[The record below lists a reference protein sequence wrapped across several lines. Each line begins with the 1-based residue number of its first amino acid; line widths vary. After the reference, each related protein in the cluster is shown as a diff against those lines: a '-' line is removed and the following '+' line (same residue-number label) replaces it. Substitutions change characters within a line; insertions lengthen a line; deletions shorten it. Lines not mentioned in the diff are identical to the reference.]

1 MMTITPN
8 DIFYTVLTPTEI
20 VEYTCT
26 AINSLQGTDEYKS
39 IDLSDTSNVRLIQ
52 DFVINTLIK
61 NELAEGW
68 RNKETG
74 KLI

>member
-1 MMTITPN
+1 MTPN
-8 DIFYTVLTPTEI
+8 DIFYTLLTPTEI

-26 AINSLQGTDEYKS
+26 AIYSLQGTDEYKS
-39 IDLSDTSNVRLIQ
+39 IDLSNTSNIRVVQ
-52 DFVINTLIK
+52 DFIINTLIK

-68 RNKETG
+68 RDKETG

>member
-1 MMTITPN
+1 MMIITPN

-26 AINSLQGTDEYKS
+26 AISSLQSTDEYKN
-39 IDLSDTSNVRLIQ
+39 IDLSNTSNIRVVQ
-52 DFVINTLIK
+52 DFIINTLIA

-68 RNKETG
+68 RDKETG

>member
-1 MMTITPN
+1 MAPN
-8 DIFYTVLTPTEI
+8 DIFYTLLTSTEI

-39 IDLSDTSNVRLIQ
+39 IDLSNTSNMKVVQ
-52 DFVINTLIK
+52 DFIINTLIK

-68 RNKETG
+68 RDKETG

>member
-1 MMTITPN
+1 MTPN
-8 DIFYTVLTPTEI
+8 DIFYTLLTPTQI

-26 AINSLQGTDEYKS
+26 AINSLQSTDEYKS
-39 IDLSDTSNVRLIQ
+39 IDLSDTSNIRLIQ
-52 DFVINTLIK
+52 DFIINTLIT

-68 RNKETG
+68 RDKETG